1 MTEMAA
7 RQAVLGAVFARLGE
21 IADIAELDINP
32 SGEPSRFPA
41 LYLVEE
47 DQDADDRTEPATTR
61 YGLSLTVEGYVQGG
75 GGAEATA
82 ARSAL
87 YLAVITALMGDPLH
101 DIVEEIHEG
110 RMRLATT
117 VLAKERR
124 LGFALGI
131 SIIFPAASI
140 SPVA

>member
-1 MTEMAA
+1 MIDIAA
-7 RQAVLGAVFARLGE
+7 RQAVIDAVFARLGE
-21 IADIAELDINP
+21 IDDIAELDINP
-32 SGEPSRFPA
+32 SGEPSRFRA

-47 DQDADDRTEPATTR
+47 DQDANDMTEPEATR
-61 YGLSLTVEGYVQGG
+61 YTLSLTIEGYVQGG
-75 GGAEATA
+75 GGPAATA

-87 YLAVITALMGDPLH
+87 YLDVVAALMGEPLH
-101 DIVEEIHEG
+101 ELVEEIHEG

-131 SIIFPAASI
+131 KIIFPATSI
-140 SPVA
+140 LPIA